1 MVERSDRRQ
10 EMDVRDNHK
19 MLMTTAVIAAMVAVM
34 AAPAQAYFAD
44 VEGGGSEISATA
56 PTTLTLGGSPDAI
69 DRYVANQQPTT
80 LALGG
85 SPDAID
91 RYVANG
97 TVATAQGGSSD
108 SWFDRTWL
116 GLGAGFS
123 VLLAAAMA
131 GIFFSARH
139 RGRVALP

>member
-131 GIFFSARH
+131 GVFFSARH